1 MADKD
6 LSLKDYLAD
15 AAVFADIFNLA
26 FEKRRFIVDPKKLR
40 ELDSVQ
46 VMAAPLKQP
55 VSRAGGGT
63 KTVAY
68 RERVHD
74 VLKMIVLEEDGK
86 RKEIL
91 LGLEGQSKRS
101 RFMPLRVWQY
111 EDQAMEWAMKRHGAR
126 RRGRQPLP
134 GMISVVLYMRR
145 GKWPG
150 ATSLSQLQQLPKGS
164 IARCM
169 NDVRMNVLT
178 VEEISRRNID
188 SFLSEI
194 GIIANAIVY
203 ADNPRKLW
211 RILGKSKKAKHLSVQ
226 AAGIINEYTN
236 LGLEV
241 KEEEEYVNMCN
252 AKEFWM
258 KEGEKK
264 GEKKGIKIG
273 KEQGIKIGEERA
285 QRKSLKQ
292 GIQLGI
298 TAMVTG
304 LLKKDFSLEEVI
316 ELLQEQFQLS
326 RREAMRQ
333 AKKAMA

>member
-15 AAVFADIFNLA
+15 VAVFADIFNLA
-26 FEKRRFIVDPKKLR
+26 FEKCRFIVDPKKLR

-46 VMAAPLKQP
+46 VMAVPLKGP
-55 VSRAGGGT
+55 VSRGGGGT
-63 KTVAY
+63 KTVSY

-74 VLKMIVLEEDGK
+74 VLKMIVLEEDGE

-91 LGLEGQSKRS
+91 LSIEGQSKRS

-111 EDQAMEWAMKRHGAR
+111 EDQAMEWAMKRHVTR
-126 RRGRQPLP
+126 RRGAQPLP
-134 GMISVVLYMRR
+134 GMISVVLYMRP
-145 GKWPG
+145 GKWPS
-150 ATSLSQLQQLPKGS
+150 ATRLSQLQQRPKGS

-169 NDVRMNVLT
+169 NDIRMNVLT
-178 VEEISRRNID
+178 VEEISRHNID

-194 GIIANAIVY
+194 GVIANAIVY

-236 LGLEV
+236 LGLEI

-252 AKEFWM
+252 AKEFWKKEGK
-258 KEGEKK
+258 KEGEKI
-264 GEKKGIKIG
+264 GLQKGIDEMIVLMR
-273 KEQGIKIGEERA
+273 E
-285 QRKSLKQ
+285 
-292 GIQLGI
+292 
-298 TAMVTG
+298 MN
-304 LLKKDFSLEEVI
+304 FSLENI
-316 ELLQEQFQLS
+316 IDRLQKRFQLS
-326 RREAMRQ
+326 RREAIRQ